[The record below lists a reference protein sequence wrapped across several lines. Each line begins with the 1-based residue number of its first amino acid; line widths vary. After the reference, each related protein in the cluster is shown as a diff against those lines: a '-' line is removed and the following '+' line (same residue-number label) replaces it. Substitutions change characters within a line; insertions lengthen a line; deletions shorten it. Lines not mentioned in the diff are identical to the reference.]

1 MKREINISKYL
12 QWSVN
17 TFITSSICRI
27 VHSDEGINIMAR
39 YERLIKIF
47 ASKEDDLFTEWA
59 RTVPQTVD
67 VGLKRH
73 LVCRETDGILLL
85 NFDPDLLAV
94 LKEVSYL
101 KQMSR
106 SDIPQEAIKVRSFK
120 YL

>member
-1 MKREINISKYL
+1 
-12 QWSVN
+12 
-17 TFITSSICRI
+17 
-27 VHSDEGINIMAR
+27 MAR

-73 LVCRETDGILLL
+73 LVCRETDGTLLL

-106 SDIPQEAIKVRSFK
+106 SDIPQEAIKVHSFQCI
-120 YL
+120 L